1 MSALARTQPAPTAST
16 GDLVPLADEIFDRT
30 SPYEGDGLRNHCR
43 RLYHLASLL
52 MAKEGAEMDP
62 NVAYLVAMVH
72 DLGLVTREDSGRT
85 YLHRSLALFERET
98 HGHDLGDVPAD
109 LIRQCLLFN
118 HRLLPQSGLA
128 PQAECFRKAVQ
139 IEHSRGLLRFGLD
152 KRDVAEVFKEHPRGN
167 FDRVLVDF
175 TVRTLRREPWTL
187 VRGVFF

>member
-1 MSALARTQPAPTAST
+1 MSALAQTQPDPQAAT
-16 GDLVPLADEIFDRT
+16 GDLVELADEIFDRT

-52 MAKEGAEMDP
+52 MAKEHVAMDP

-72 DLGLVTREDSGRT
+72 DLGLVTAQDRGKT

-98 HGHDLGDVPAD
+98 DGFDLGGASPE
-109 LIRQCLLFN
+109 LIRECLLFN
-118 HRLLPQSGLA
+118 HRLLPQSGLG
-128 PQAECFRKAVQ
+128 PQAECFRRAVQ

-152 KRDVAEVFKEHPRGN
+152 KRDVGEIFREYPRDN

-175 TVRTLRREPWTL
+175 TVRTLKREPWTL
-187 VRGVFF
+187 VKGIFF